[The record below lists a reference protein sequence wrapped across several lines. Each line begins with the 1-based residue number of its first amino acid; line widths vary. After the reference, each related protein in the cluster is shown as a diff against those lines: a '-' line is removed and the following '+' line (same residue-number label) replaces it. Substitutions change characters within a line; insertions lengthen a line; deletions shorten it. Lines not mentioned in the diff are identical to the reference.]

1 MTKQILFVQGGGEGA
16 HDEWDDKL
24 VASLGRALGPGYAIR
39 YPRMPHE
46 ADPSYPAW
54 KRALAK
60 EIEALDAGA
69 IAIGHSIGATILINV
84 LAELETASKLSA
96 VFLIAPPFVGEGGW
110 PSDDIAAMGDLGSR
124 LPSTVPIC
132 LFQGDNDDTT
142 PPAHAE
148 FYAEAIPR
156 IHICRLE
163 GRDHQLNNDL
173 SEVAEDVR
181 ALT

>member
-24 VASLGRALGPGYAIR
+24 VASLGRALGHGYAIR

-46 ADPSYPAW
+46 ADPIYPAW
-54 KRALAK
+54 KRALVKA
-60 EIEALDAGA
+60 IEALDAGA
-69 IAIGHSIGATILINV
+69 VAIGHSIGGTILINV

-110 PSDDIAAMGDLGSR
+110 PSDDIAPMGDLGSR
-124 LPSTVPIC
+124 LPSTVPIH

-142 PPAHAE
+142 PPAHTE
-148 FYAEAIPR
+148 LYAKAVPR
-156 IHICRLE
+156 IRIRRLE

-173 SEVAEDVR
+173 SEIAEDVR
-181 ALT
+181 AL

>member
-1 MTKQILFVQGGGEGA
+1 MTKHILFVQGGGEGA

-46 ADPSYPAW
+46 ADPSYPGW
-54 KRALAK
+54 TRVLVK
-60 EIEALDAGA
+60 EIEALDPGA

-84 LAELETASKLSA
+84 LAELETAPKLSSA
-96 VFLIAPPFVGEGGW
+96 FLIAPPFVGEGGW
-110 PSDDIAAMGDLGSR
+110 TSDDIAPMGDLGSR
-124 LPSTVPIC
+124 LPSAVPIW
-132 LFQGDNDDTT
+132 LYQGDDDDTT

-148 FYAEAIPR
+148 LYAEAIPR
-156 IHICRLE
+156 IRIRRLE
-163 GRDHQLNNDL
+163 RRDHQLNNDL